1 MGLFITLG
9 GFTAIAWI
17 VVWLDA
23 RDRRIER
30 AARAARTGTPS
41 QDPSKRPA

>member
-1 MGLFITLG
+1 MMGVLIMLG
-9 GFTAIAWI
+9 GFTAVAWI

-30 AARAARTGTPS
+30 AEREARIGTPF
-41 QDPSKRPA
+41 A